1 MKKSKNVRMWL
12 LPLIAIIS
20 LFAIMSLA
28 ACGGNEPVKTKNV
41 YKSMVSINALGG
53 GTYLS
58 TVNTVT
64 TYTDGTYA
72 YSVDSES
79 IRVATEDTSK
89 LYTIGGFYTVY
100 YGTYTETTDEDTG
113 ITTLELSAPT
123 RIVYVSDILGGGAA
137 VSDTDKGDEFPE
149 GFMSQS
155 KVSSADYLAKFKGW
169 TVTVGEKNA
178 IGDNGIVAKQ

>member
-1 MKKSKNVRMWL
+1 MKKSKNVKMWL
-12 LPLIAIIS
+12 LHLITIIS
-20 LFAIMSLA
+20 VFAIMSLA
-28 ACGGNEPVKTKNV
+28 ACGGTEVKIKNV

-58 TVNTVT
+58 
-64 TYTDGTYA
+64 
-72 YSVDSES
+72 
-79 IRVATEDTSK
+79 TSK

-137 VSDTDKGDEFPE
+137 SLDTDKGDEFAD
-149 GFMSQS
+149 GQN

>member
-1 MKKSKNVRMWL
+1 MKKSKNVKMWL
-12 LPLIAIIS
+12 LHLITIIS
-20 LFAIMSLA
+20 VFAIMSLA
-28 ACGGNEPVKTKNV
+28 ACGGTEVKIKNV

-58 TVNTVT
+58 TGNTVT
-64 TYTDGTYA
+64 TYTDGTYV
-72 YSVDSES
+72 YSIDSES
-79 IRVATEDTSK
+79 IRVASEDTSK

-137 VSDTDKGDEFPE
+137 SLDTDKGDEFAD
-149 GFMSQS
+149 GQN